1 MLVRRLDALLMRFS
15 SSLSRSLVSVY
26 DVEEL
31 AADVADVSC
40 RLDALL
46 MQQMSY

>member
-1 MLVRRLDALLMRFS
+1 MLVRWLDALLIRS

-31 AADVADVSC
+31 AADVAMLVAGSM
-40 RLDALL
+40 R
-46 MQQMSY
+46 S